1 MFWCKTI
8 SGNDFTLHCVF
19 GCAWKIKF
27 SGKTFQLTV
36 CFMALT
42 WKLVYISIFITN
54 HFRVSDTQR
63 ERERERVPDPPKT
76 DRTPASAPPSRS
88 NHHRDFTPDQSHPIK
103 IASPSKTD
111 PPKTDLIGTVVT
123 HDQSHHPLIVT
134 DDQSRCPLD
143 LVLISSLPMTDLVAH
158 EP

>member
-1 MFWCKTI
+1 MENKIFWKNI
-8 SGNDFTLHCVF
+8 SVDCVF
-19 GCAWKIKF
+19 YGFNLEIGLHFYFHYKPF
-27 SGKTFQLTV
+27 SGLRHAK
-36 CFMALT
+36 
-42 WKLVYISIFITN
+42 
-54 HFRVSDTQR
+54 R